1 MSRTCRGRVREMSA
15 GEGGTPRQRGDA
27 DREPLVEHTL
37 HEWQQVQV
45 SARPLLQQSEEVW
58 PKEVER
64 DLGLRAVY
72 GGRRHGDG
80 PQVLHAHH
88 EDEEQQR
95 QRHEDA
101 QVEEGRGGR
110 DGVPR
115 RRGQAVHSFG
125 AEAAPPAR
133 RARHAAA
140 AAAAAARAPRGH
152 PRAAVH
158 DAHAHG
164 GEELGRRGQR
174 ARPEL
179 AVERDGGAAFSLT
192 PRLEAGGEA
201 DADGLLTRLLP
212 HRLAVVQVDELA
224 AAAEL
229 ALVEDEVGERLGV
242 LARQLLGQRR
252 LGQPAPREHP
262 LQGGWRPSAA
272 RPLPR
277 RRRERRE
284 RASRCAR
291 GERARPLP
299 REAADPA
306 RRVRLHRQPPA
317 PRAEPAVEADLAQ
330 QLVRR
335 EGVDLV
341 LRAEEH
347 VQRVKVLEGGERR
360 ARVRPP
366 HVCGH
371 EGAEAARAGEEVLA
385 ERDEGEVVD
394 EHEHR
399 VEDAAE
405 ASRRLGELLAQPLK
419 QVPRR
424 ARGQA
429 GVLQLQR
436 RRPQLGAV
444 DGALDRVQH
453 SQQRDGQQG
462 ACDGAKRGGER
473 DGDEERV
480 ARVALAPRLQGA
492 VVVADAVRREGARG
506 EVVHGRPA
514 PAVHRVAKQQQL
526 AAQLLPSRERLAHL
540 LVRVNHQPQRELVA
554 RAQLARVRL
563 RLGDGVRDLVHRRE
577 RLRPVPQ
584 QAARVEEAHALLQ
597 HVRRQQPGGEEQ
609 QIGREQR
616 DEGRL
621 GHVHELE
628 PRHAGSNV
636 V

>member
-1 MSRTCRGRVREMSA
+1 MIA
-15 GEGGTPRQRGDA
+15 G
-27 DREPLVEHTL
+27 
-37 HEWQQVQV
+37 
-45 SARPLLQQSEEVW
+45 RPLKAIRKWESPRGQSEW
-58 PKEVER
+58 
-64 DLGLRAVY
+64 
-72 GGRRHGDG
+72 
-80 PQVLHAHH
+80 
-88 EDEEQQR
+88 
-95 QRHEDA
+95 
-101 QVEEGRGGR
+101 GGR
-110 DGVPR
+110 DLVR
-115 RRGQAVHSFG
+115 FSAT
-125 AEAAPPAR
+125 
-133 RARHAAA
+133 
-140 AAAAAARAPRGH
+140 
-152 PRAAVH
+152 
-158 DAHAHG
+158 
-164 GEELGRRGQR
+164 LGK
-174 ARPEL
+174 
-179 AVERDGGAAFSLT
+179 
-192 PRLEAGGEA
+192 
-201 DADGLLTRLLP
+201 
-212 HRLAVVQVDELA
+212 
-224 AAAEL
+224 
-229 ALVEDEVGERLGV
+229 RLGV

-284 RASRCAR
+284 RASRCGR
-291 GERARPLP
+291 GQRARPLP

-317 PRAEPAVEADLAQ
+317 PRAKPAVEADLAQ

-360 ARVRPP
+360 ARVRPA

-540 LVRVNHQPQRELVA
+540 LVRVDHQPQRELVA

-628 PRHAGSNV
+628 PRHAGSADHV
-636 V
+636 DGDEPGPGRRAQPWVRVPWGRGGWVRVPWG